1 METSKQQFIHAL
13 ENGTYLNLH
22 QLISVDEARF
32 DEPRKIYFSFS
43 MELRYH
49 MERFLIDEVCELIE
63 TARNCDRKQN
73 FKELM
78 DWGGFQEITLKV
90 DDDHLDDPFGQ
101 TTLKGNL
108 YDSTLVAMMSK
119 GHKRL
124 SPMNLSV
131 TYNGYQ
137 EITDE
142 LMEYVKSI

>member
-13 ENGTYLNLH
+13 ENATHLNLH

-78 DWGGFQEITLKV
+78 DWGGFQEIKLAV
-90 DDDHLDDPFGQ
+90 DKDDDPFDRVDLSGNCYNIALVEMM
-101 TTLKGNL
+101 TNGHRRLKPL
-108 YDSTLVAMMSK
+108 
-119 GHKRL
+119 RL
-124 SPMNLSV
+124 SLN
-131 TYNGYQ
+131 YNGYQ
-137 EITDE
+137 QITDE